1 MKMEEKTK
9 KQMTAEEKKE
19 IRLGEKIRAQRI
31 ETKAKEI
38 LERAGYTPKEAECV
52 DIFKIARKLGYEP
65 GIILAKNRRVEGGYI
80 HLAGENGEENKI
92 LLCSEMMAP
101 AYRFYIMAYL
111 MAYAELH
118 KTDGMSYF
126 WKEETVPDDAD
137 YDVYN
142 LALAILMPFEP
153 FCAEYAEIDHNPDK
167 KEKLLLWI
175 ATKFTINVKHV
186 EKRLE
191 FLKKMPAEF
200 TAMCES
206 YL

>member
-1 MKMEEKTK
+1 MEEKTK
-9 KQMTAEEKKE
+9 RQQNAAEEKKE
-19 IRLGEKIRAQRI
+19 ADLGKKIRAQRI
-31 ETKAKEI
+31 ETKAKEL
-38 LERAGYTPKEAECV
+38 LEKGGVSLKEADTV
-52 DIFKIARKLGYEP
+52 DTFKLARKLGYEP

-153 FCAEYAEIDHNPDK
+153 FCAEYAETDSNPER
-167 KEKLLLWI
+167 KEEIELWI
-175 ATKFTINVKHV
+175 AAKFNVPAEYV
-186 EKRLE
+186 QKRVE
-191 FLKKMPAEF
+191 FLRNIPDEF
-200 TAMCES
+200 VEMCES